1 MKVKDVMSSQV
12 VTVPAD
18 LPVSE
23 LVDLLQEQH
32 VHGAPVIDPDDRLIG
47 FVSQEDVILGSLGR
61 PSVEDGAE
69 VKRLVRH
76 IMTSPA
82 VQGHEESDL
91 QEIAMM
97 MWSFRIRHLPIVRD
111 QQVTGIVSAL
121 DFTRLFGE
129 GRLVFAPSDD
139 GVKSSK
145 AAPTPDP
152 SPDNA

>member
-1 MKVKDVMSSQV
+1 MSSKV

-32 VHGAPVIDPDDRLIG
+32 VHGAPVIDSDDRLIG

-61 PSVEDGAE
+61 PPVKDGEE
-69 VKRLVRH
+69 VTRLVRH

-91 QEIAMM
+91 QDIALM
-97 MWSFRIRHLPIVRD
+97 MWRFRIRHLPIVRD

-129 GRLVFAPSDD
+129 GKLIFAPSDHE
-139 GVKSSK
+139 VKPRK
-145 AAPTPDP
+145 AAPTPGP